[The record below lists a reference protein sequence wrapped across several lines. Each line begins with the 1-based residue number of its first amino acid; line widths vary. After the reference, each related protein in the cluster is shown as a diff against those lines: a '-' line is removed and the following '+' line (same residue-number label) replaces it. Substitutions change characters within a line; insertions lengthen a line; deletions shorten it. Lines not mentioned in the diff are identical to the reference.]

1 MSSRIPLHRAVVS
14 RQRARLAGAMVFDRR
29 ALAFRLRGAPR
40 APAPAPPPDPFTRQA
55 LSLRE
60 ARNARR

>member
-40 APAPAPPPDPFTRQA
+40 APAPPPDPFTRQA

>member
-14 RQRARLAGAMVFDRR
+14 RQHMRLAGAMVFDQR
-29 ALAFRLRGAPR
+29 ALAFHLRGTPR
-40 APAPAPPPDPFTRQA
+40 AVEAAPALDRFTRQA